1 MINIIYTKKIDVMR
15 SALIFMALIA
25 TSSCTKFLDAKPD
38 KSLAI
43 PTTLADYQALLDNRI
58 MTANF
63 PVAGDIASDD
73 YYLTNSDWA
82 ALSTPDL
89 RNTYIYGG
97 TSANDLDYTIYQ
109 YVTNGNVIIEGTD
122 KGNFNNSRAEVD
134 AVAGGGYFF
143 RGYCFFNLA
152 SIFTLPYKPGTTAM
166 GIPLKLRA
174 DITSP
179 TTRSTLEETYQQI
192 ISDFRRAADL
202 LPVQVSVKTRPSK
215 AAAYGAL
222 ARTYLIMQNFDM
234 AGKYADS
241 CLQLNSSLIDY
252 NTVSSVSNTPF
263 PLFNNEVIFH
273 ATSSGR
279 GGVVSLARARVDSLL
294 YNSYATN
301 DLRKKVFFR
310 PAPQVGQLFKGD
322 YGAATSASHFGGI
335 ATDEMYLIRAEC
347 FARENNVAQGVADL
361 NSLLQKRWAQGTYIP
376 YPSSLTAKQLLD
388 IILMERRKELLFR
401 NQSRWN
407 DLRRLNQEP
416 GYQKTL
422 VRQINSVTYAMAPES
437 KNYAYLLPVSV
448 IQQTGIKQNER

>member
-1 MINIIYTKKIDVMR
+1 MNFKKNITLR
-15 SALIFMALIA
+15 SGLISLAILAMA
-25 TSSCTKFLDAKPD
+25 SCNKFLDAKPD

-43 PTTLADYQALLDNRI
+43 PTTLADYQALIDNRI

-73 YYLTNSDWA
+73 YYLINSDWA

-89 RNTYIYGG
+89 RNTYIYDG
-97 TSANDLDYTIYQ
+97 TSANDLDYTNYQ
-109 YVTNGNVIIEGTD
+109 YVTNSNVIIEGTG
-122 KGNFNNSRAEVD
+122 KGDLNATSSEVN
-134 AVAGGGYFF
+134 AVAGSGYFF
-143 RGYCFFNLA
+143 RGYCFLNLA
-152 SIFTLPYKPGTTAM
+152 SVFTLPYRLGTTAM

-179 TTRSTLEETYQQI
+179 TTRSTLVETYQQI

-215 AAAYGAL
+215 PAAYGAL
-222 ARTYLIMQNFDM
+222 ARTYLIMRNFEL

-241 CLQLNSSLIDY
+241 CLQLYSTLIDY
-252 NTVSSVSNTPF
+252 NTVSTTSNTPF
-263 PLFNNEVIFH
+263 ALFNNEVIFH

-294 YNSYATN
+294 YNAYATN

-310 PAPQVGQLFKGD
+310 PAPQAGQLFKGD
-322 YGAATSASHFGGI
+322 YGATTSASHFGGV

-347 FARENNVAQGVADL
+347 FARNNDVLRGVADL
-361 NSLLQKRWAQGTYIP
+361 NTLMQKRWVQGTYVP
-376 YPSSLTAKQLLD
+376 YSSSSLTSKQLLD
-388 IILMERRKELLFR
+388 IILTERRKELLFR

-416 GYQKTL
+416 EYQKTL
-422 VRQINSVTYAMAPES
+422 VRHINSVRYTMAPDS

-448 IQQTGIKQNER
+448 IQQTGIPQNER

>member
-1 MINIIYTKKIDVMR
+1 MINLRKNIALRSVMI
-15 SALIFMALIA
+15 SLAILAMA
-25 TSSCTKFLDAKPD
+25 SCNKFLDAKPD

-43 PTTLADYQALLDNRI
+43 PTTLADYQALIDNRI
-58 MTANF
+58 MAANF

-89 RNTYIYGG
+89 RNTYIYDG

-109 YVTNGNVIIEGTD
+109 YVTNSNVIIEGTG
-122 KGNFNNSRAEVD
+122 KGGLNANSSEVN
-134 AVAGGGYFF
+134 AVAGSGYFF
-143 RGYCFFNLA
+143 RGYCFLNLA
-152 SIFTLPYKPGTTAM
+152 SVFTLPYRPGTTAM

-179 TTRSTLEETYQQI
+179 TSRSTLEETYQQI

-215 AAAYGAL
+215 PAAYGAL
-222 ARTYLIMQNFDM
+222 ARTYLIMRNFEM

-241 CLQLNSSLIDY
+241 CLQLYSTLIDY
-252 NTVSSVSNTPF
+252 NTVSTTSNTPF

-294 YNSYATN
+294 YNSYSTN
-301 DLRKKVFFR
+301 DLRKRVFFR
-310 PAPQVGQLFKGD
+310 PAPQAGQLFKGD
-322 YGAATSASHFGGI
+322 YGATTSASHFGGV
-335 ATDEMYLIRAEC
+335 ASDEMYLIRAEC
-347 FARENNVAQGVADL
+347 FARSNDVIRGVTDL
-361 NSLLQKRWAQGTYIP
+361 NTLMQKRWAQGTFVP
-376 YPSSLTAKQLLD
+376 YSSSLTPKQLLD
-388 IILMERRKELLFR
+388 IILTERRKELLFR

-416 GYQKTL
+416 DYQKTL
-422 VRQINSVTYAMAPES
+422 VRQINSVRYTMAPDS
-437 KNYAYLLPVSV
+437 KNYAYLFPVSV
-448 IQQTGIKQNER
+448 IQQTGIQQNDR